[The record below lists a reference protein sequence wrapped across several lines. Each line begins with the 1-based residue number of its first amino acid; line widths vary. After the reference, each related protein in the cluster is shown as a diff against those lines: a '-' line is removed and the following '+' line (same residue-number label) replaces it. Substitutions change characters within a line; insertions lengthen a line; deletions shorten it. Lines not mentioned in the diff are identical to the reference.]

1 MDEFQFAEMGWLH
14 AVWGVLLCVAV
25 LVAFELRGRSLL
37 DRMISPL
44 MQSRLVQKVPLL
56 RRLLSIS
63 VLGLALTC
71 LVLALM
77 RPQWGMTVQSV
88 SKVES
93 QVMIC
98 LDVSNSMLAE
108 DVVPNRLERA
118 KAEIDSL
125 LGLMDEGQQV
135 GLTAFAGKATV
146 LCPMTTDFGFLRLI
160 LNEAGPGTIGMGGTK
175 IGEAIGKAVDGFGE
189 AGDINRLILL
199 ITDGEDHDSFPLDAA
214 EKAKD
219 KGVRVV
225 SIGFGDEMGS
235 KIQITDPRT
244 GARTYIKDRNGTE
257 VVSRLD
263 GSTLRDIA
271 QTTEGAYIPAK
282 TGALDLQSIYDA
294 HIKTLLAGGSA
305 QEERIIRNE
314 AYQWCVLAAL
324 VFLMGALL
332 LGSGSRPNSVA
343 EGAVS

>member
-1 MDEFQFAEMGWLH
+1 MNEFRFAELDWLH
-14 AVWGVLLCVAV
+14 AIWGVLLCV
-25 LVAFELRGRSLL
+25 VALIALEVRGRSLL

-44 MQSRLVQKVPLL
+44 MQQRLVQKVPLT
-56 RRLLSIS
+56 RRLLSIV
-63 VLGLALTC
+63 VLGFALTC

-77 RPQWGMTVQSV
+77 RPQWGMTVQQM

-98 LDVSNSMLAE
+98 LDVSKSMLAE

-125 LGLMDEGQQV
+125 LGLMSDGQQV
-135 GLTAFAGKATV
+135 GLTAFAGRATV

-160 LNEAGPGTIGMGGTK
+160 LTEANPGTIGLGGTR
-175 IGEAIGKAVDGFGE
+175 IGEAIEKAVAGFGE
-189 AGDINRLILL
+189 TGDMNRIILL

-214 EKAKD
+214 KKAKD
-219 KGVRVV
+219 KGIRIV
-225 SIGFGDEMGS
+225 SIGFGDEIGS

-244 GARTYIKDRNGTE
+244 GARTYVKDRNGVE

-263 GSTLRDIA
+263 GNTLREIA
-271 QTTEGAYIPAK
+271 METEGAYIPAK
-282 TGALDLQSIYDA
+282 TGALDLQSIYDD
-294 HIKTLLAGGSA
+294 HIESLLSGEATA
-305 QEERIIRNE
+305 EERIIRNE

-324 VFLMGALL
+324 ILFLGALL
-332 LGSGSRPNSVA
+332 LGTGVSVGKTY
-343 EGAVS
+343 EGAVA

>member
-1 MDEFQFAEMGWLH
+1 MNEFQFAELGWLH
-14 AVWGVLLCVAV
+14 ATWGVLLCVGV
-25 LVAFELRGRSLL
+25 LVALELRGRSLL

-44 MQSRLVQKVPLL
+44 MQGRLVRKVPLL
-56 RRLLSIS
+56 RRLMSIAS
-63 VLGLALTC
+63 LGLALGC

-77 RPQWGMTVQSV
+77 RPQWGMTVQAV

-98 LDVSNSMLAE
+98 LDVSKSMLAE

-135 GLTAFAGKATV
+135 GLTAFAGRATV

-160 LNEAGPGTIGMGGTK
+160 LNEAGPGTVGIGGTR
-175 IGEAIGKAVDGFGE
+175 IGEAIEKAVNGFGE

-214 EKAKD
+214 EKARD

-225 SIGFGDEMGS
+225 SIGFGAEMGS
-235 KIQITDPRT
+235 KIQISDPTT
-244 GARTYIKDRNGTE
+244 GARSYVKDRNGVD

-263 GSTLRDIA
+263 GDTLREIA
-271 QTTEGAYIPAK
+271 RKTEGAYIPAK
-282 TGALDLQSIYDA
+282 TGALDLQSIYDV
-294 HIKTLLAGGSA
+294 HIKSLLTGGTA
-305 QEERIIRNE
+305 EEERIIRNE
-314 AYQWCVLAAL
+314 AYQWCVLAAIAFFLGSL
-324 VFLMGALL
+324 V
-332 LGSGSRPNSVA
+332 LGSGSRAKGVV